1 MDKLVLQGIVDFCNA
16 KYRNRVLQFA
26 TAYLFIAFGWLLSET
41 VLSFLELKEHTSTD
55 DIGFV
60 AEKVCGIF
68 VRVQILAV
76 NRLMPPSSF
85 HRHYSMGW
93 PHMVIIVRL
102 LLEELS
108 VWMLSSQ
115 MMLQLTLSKDSCNGN
130 TSLLLVDN
138 V

>member
-1 MDKLVLQGIVDFCNA
+1 MVPNIGTEHCNLQRHICSLHLAGC
-16 KYRNRVLQFA
+16 YPR
-26 TAYLFIAFGWLLSET
+26 LFLDR
-41 VLSFLELKEHTSTD
+41 KEHKSTD
-55 DIGFV
+55 NIGFV

-76 NRLMPPSSF
+76 NRLMPPSF

-115 MMLQLTLSKDSCNGN
+115 MMLQLTLSKDSWNGN

>member
-1 MDKLVLQGIVDFCNA
+1 M
-16 KYRNRVLQFA
+16 QFA
-26 TAYLFIAFGWLLSET
+26 TAYLFIAFGWVLPQT
-41 VLSFLELKEHTSTD
+41 VLSFLERKEHTSTD
-55 DIGFV
+55 NIGFV

-76 NRLMPPSSF
+76 NRLMPPSF

-115 MMLQLTLSKDSCNGN
+115 MMLQLTLSKDSWNGN